1 MPEAKAKR
9 SPRGLLVVVAL
20 AAGGVLAY
28 RAYTAPPKTLTLTGL
43 VTTDDVIVSPLVTA
57 RVEKLLVKEGD
68 SVKSGEL
75 LAVLA
80 PAELAA
86 ENDFFQHSAQG
97 FSGQIEQTQA
107 SLRYEELQTGQQ
119 IRQAEASLAAIEA
132 QRAEANANLQDSRLQ
147 LARTQSLK
155 ASGALTERD
164 LEQAQTAVTVAEARL
179 AAANKQIDAQRAAVG
194 LARANTQQVVAR
206 RSALS
211 SIKQQEA
218 AATAQ
223 AEKANVRLGYA
234 EIHAPIAGIVDV
246 RAARAGEVVSAAQP
260 ILTLIDPDDLWIRV
274 DVEETYA
281 SRLRLGDELD
291 VRFPSGETRRGK
303 IFLRRV
309 DAGFATQR
317 DVSRTK
323 RDIKTFEIRLRCDN
337 ADRSLAVGMTAYVV
351 LPLTREA
358 RGPQPAS

>member
-1 MPEAKAKR
+1 MPEAKPKR
-9 SPRGLLVVVAL
+9 SPRGLLVVAAL
-20 AAGGVLAY
+20 VTGGVFAY

-68 SVKSGEL
+68 SVKSGDL
-75 LAVLA
+75 LAVLS

-86 ENDFFQHSAQG
+86 DSDFFKHSAEG
-97 FSGQIEQTQA
+97 FSGQIAQTQA

-119 IRQAEASLAAIEA
+119 IRQAQATLAAVEA
-132 QRAEANANLQDSRLQ
+132 QRAEAEATVKNARSN
-147 LARTQSLK
+147 LARTRALL
-155 ASGALTERD
+155 ASGALTQRE
-164 LEQAQTAVTVAEARL
+164 LEQAETESAVAEARL
-179 AAANKQIDAQRAAVG
+179 AAVNKQIDAQRAAVG
-194 LARANTQQVVAR
+194 LARANAEQVTAR

-218 AATAQ
+218 AAEAQ

-234 EIHAPIAGIVDV
+234 EIHAPIDGIVDV

-260 ILTLIDPDDLWIRV
+260 LVTLVNPDDLWVRV

-281 SRLRLGDELD
+281 SRLRIGEELD

-303 IFLRRV
+303 VFLRRV

-323 RDIKTFEIRLRCDN
+323 RDIKTFEIRLRVDN
-337 ADRSLAVGMTAYVV
+337 HDRRLAVGMTAYVT
-351 LPLTREA
+351 LATGA
-358 RGPQPAS
+358 

>member
-1 MPEAKAKR
+1 MPETKPKR
-9 SPRGLLVVVAL
+9 SPRALIVVAL
-20 AAGGVLAY
+20 LVTGGVFAY
-28 RAYTAPPKTLTLTGL
+28 RAATAPPKTLTLTGL

-57 RVEKLLVKEGD
+57 RIEKLLVKEGD
-68 SVKSGEL
+68 SVKSGDL
-75 LAVLA
+75 LAVLS

-86 ENDFFQHSAQG
+86 ESDFFKHSAEG

-119 IRQAEASLAAIEA
+119 IRQAQATLAAVEA
-132 QRAEANANLQDSRLQ
+132 QHAEAQANVQNARSNLG
-147 LARTQSLK
+147 RTRSLI
-155 ASGALTERD
+155 ASGALTQRE
-164 LEQAQTAVTVAEARL
+164 LEQAETEFAVAEARL
-179 AAANKQIDAQRAAVG
+179 AAVAKQIDAQRAAVG
-194 LARANTQQVVAR
+194 LARANAEQVSAR

-218 AATAQ
+218 AAEAQ
-223 AEKANVRLGYA
+223 SAKADVRLGYA
-234 EIHAPIAGIVDV
+234 EIHAPIDGIVDV

-260 ILTLIDPDDLWIRV
+260 IVTLLDPNDLWVRV

-281 SRLRLGDELD
+281 SRLRIGDELD

-303 IFLRRV
+303 VFLRRV

-323 RDIKTFEIRLRCDN
+323 RDIKTFEIRLRVDN
-337 ADRSLAVGMTAYVV
+337 RDRRLAVGMTAYVT
-351 LPLTREA
+351 LATGA
-358 RGPQPAS
+358 

>member
-1 MPEAKAKR
+1 MPEDKPKR
-9 SPRGLLVVVAL
+9 SPRALLVMAAL
-20 AAGGVLAY
+20 AAGGFFAY
-28 RAYTAPPKTLTLTGL
+28 RAATAPPKTLTLTGL

-68 SVKSGEL
+68 SVKSGDL
-75 LAVLA
+75 LAVLS

-86 ENDFFQHSAQG
+86 ESDFFKHSAEG

-119 IRQAEASLAAIEA
+119 IRQAQATLAAVEA
-132 QRAEANANLQDSRLQ
+132 QRAEAEATVQNARSNLT
-147 LARTQSLK
+147 RTRSLL
-155 ASGALTERD
+155 ASGALTQRE
-164 LEQAQTAVTVAEARL
+164 LEQAETEFAVAEARL
-179 AAANKQIDAQRAAVG
+179 AAVAKQIDAQRAAVG
-194 LARANTQQVVAR
+194 LARANAEQVSAR

-218 AATAQ
+218 AAEAQ
-223 AEKANVRLGYA
+223 AAKANVRLGYA
-234 EIHAPIAGIVDV
+234 EIRAPIDGIVDV

-260 ILTLIDPDDLWIRV
+260 IVTLLDPDDLWVRV

-281 SRLRLGDELD
+281 SRLRIGDELD

-303 IFLRRV
+303 VFLRRV

-323 RDIKTFEIRLRCDN
+323 RDIKTFEIRLRVDN
-337 ADRSLAVGMTAYVV
+337 RDRRLAVGMTAYVT
-351 LPLTREA
+351 LATGA
-358 RGPQPAS
+358 